1 MYHSIYFGTGTV
13 GANGFPNG
21 ANTWT
26 TWHLIPSSRPSV
38 VPPGVSANSV
48 QIPGRN
54 GSIDMTEYLSGGV
67 TYGDRSGSWDF
78 LVDNDH
84 EYWVTIKNNITN
96 FLHGKRMSC
105 MLEDDPTRVYTG
117 RFSVGEWKSD
127 ATCSSITISYV
138 LEPFPVTRTVT

>member
-13 GANGFPNG
+13 GKNGFSNG

-38 VPPGVSANSV
+38 APPGISASSI

-54 GSIDMTEYLSGGV
+54 GSIDMTEYLTGGL
-67 TYGDRSGSWDF
+67 TFGDRSGSWDF

-84 EYWVTIKNNITN
+84 EYWVDIKNNITN

-105 MLEDDPTRVYTG
+105 MLEDDPTRIYTG
-117 RFSVGEWKSD
+117 RFSVSEWKSE
-127 ATCSSITISYV
+127 AVCSSITISYA
-138 LEPFPVTRTVT
+138 LEPFPQTRTVT